1 MPTKAELEMLNL
13 ISKNQPQLKT
23 EVDKKLQGLGV
34 KPSTPATGVKS
45 STQPDQGV
53 VWRDQHVA
61 VIDQFDFDSD
71 TESILKNSLNG
82 NYDKAIWIA
91 REKEGDKEYAGMLK
105 QVKTDSWNLAKDLK
119 AGKIS
124 PEAAKQKAA
133 IIQQNFNR
141 TAQLVDKTFSKTTGE
156 LESKAAYLM
165 YDPDTQ
171 GIMSIKDGEKK
182 SNAVVAKKGKTVG
195 TNVSTSKDYNFG
207 DFLSDAV
214 TYMTAGA
221 IGDMGSDA
229 IKENID
235 PKAGYHNVKY
245 QEESVKNAVK
255 SQLKPV
261 VSDWL
266 KTGIANI
273 NDVKS
278 ATSRQNTYDMI
289 VDGLKYVQKYGT
301 VDKDSKT
308 KQEAARILNS
318 LSGAKWKDDGISDN
332 QTKIVE
338 KNREAIEKI
347 FGDMGYYGS
356 TYLYKNHKDKF
367 NSPEY
372 YRGDKYR
379 MKWVNN
385 YVPGLLNQQTK
396 VDEAVS
402 KIRMTAYDKMKDNNI
417 YSYVSDRE
425 KNDSTSGFDGELY
438 QKVYEN
444 MLDKTGHIRSK
455 DQLKKLI
462 EEQSARTI
470 TQFVNG
476 KPVKIKEVDPIYQS
490 DLNYAYNKLVSA
502 YKKEFN
508 NLKSDEVDKNALI
521 AHGFSARASEPVG
534 HVGINLK
541 DRSFIKAERALNVI
555 DIFNK
560 EIEKG
565 DMSSVFLRK
574 GDYNQALTL
583 DEYRDDPK
591 NGSSWKKQSED
602 FFKTMDKDLYDM
614 DFRRETS
621 LPGKSAYTFTNK
633 ETGKAM
639 TMYIDKNVATQRG
652 EYFMK
657 HTVTSP
663 ADWAFQQNNKW
674 DLSHLQSPLAK
685 NLVISS
691 ENGFYKLQGAAKDA
705 NGKYVQFENR
715 ELGEVGKVSITDVE
729 RILKERLGLN

>member
-1 MPTKAELEMLNL
+1 MPTKATQADLELIAKLHPELKGEVNQKLNA
-13 ISKNQPQLKT
+13 I
-23 EVDKKLQGLGV
+23 GV
-34 KPSTPATGVKS
+34 KPSASSTGTKP

-61 VIDQFDFDSD
+61 AIDQFDFDSD
-71 TESILKNSLNG
+71 TERILKNSLVG
-82 NYDKAIWIA
+82 GYDNAIWTA

-124 PEAAKQKAA
+124 PEAAKQRARS
-133 IIQQNFNR
+133 ISENFHR

-156 LESKAAYLM
+156 LEGRAAYLM

-171 GIMSIKDGEKK
+171 EITSIKDGEKK
-182 SNAVVAKKGKTVG
+182 SNAVVSKKGKTVG
-195 TNVSTSKDYNFG
+195 NNITNSFDLSFGVSFYNG
-207 DFLSDAV
+207 LTLTPSV
-214 TYMTAGA
+214 GV
-221 IGDMGSDA
+221 
-229 IKENID
+229 KENID
-235 PKAGYHNVKY
+235 PKAAYKNVKY
-245 QEESVKNAVK
+245 QEDAVKNAVK

-261 VSDWL
+261 VNDWV

-273 NDVKS
+273 ADVKS
-278 ATSRQNTYDMI
+278 ATARQNTYDMI

-308 KQEAARILNS
+308 KGEAARILSS
-318 LSGAKWKDDGISDN
+318 LSGAKWKDNGISDN

-372 YRGDKYR
+372 YRGDKHR

-385 YVPGLLNQQTK
+385 YVPGLLNQQIK

-402 KIRMTAYDKMKDNNI
+402 KIRTTAHDKLGDNYKKIIDKEIPTKIHNE
-417 YSYVSDRE
+417 YLME
-425 KNDSTSGFDGELY
+425 A
-438 QKVYEN
+438 VYKN
-444 MLDKTGHIRSK
+444 MLDKTGHI
-455 DQLKKLI
+455 KLFSEIKYALPKSSGKTYKTMLQDENGVPFESI
-462 EEQSARTI
+462 EMIPPTAAEKAYYDTEA
-470 TQFVNG
+470 
-476 KPVKIKEVDPIYQS
+476 KMIYQT
-490 DLNYAYNKLVSA
+490 LVGA
-502 YKKEFN
+502 YKKQFN

-521 AHGFSARASEPVG
+521 AHGFSAKASEPVG

-639 TMYIDKNVATQRG
+639 TMYIDKNVAKQRG

-685 NLVISS
+685 NLVITS

-715 ELGEVGKVSITDVE
+715 ELGEVGKVSINDVE
-729 RILKERLGLN
+729 RIVKERLGLN